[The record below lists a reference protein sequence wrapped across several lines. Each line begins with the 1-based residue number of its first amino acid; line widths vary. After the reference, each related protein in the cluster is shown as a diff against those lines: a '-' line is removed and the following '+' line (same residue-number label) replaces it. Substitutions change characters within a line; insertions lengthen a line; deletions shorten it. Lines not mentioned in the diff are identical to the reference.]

1 MAYFKG
7 VTLMDPQD
15 QPQNPTPQPA
25 PPITPPVEQIPVIPQ
40 PEVVAEAPIVS
51 IDTPVVEPVAI
62 EPTSAP
68 TVVPQ
73 PTPLTE
79 VGQMPASFDAQS
91 APILPETPQP
101 KSNTGLIIGLVV
113 GGVVLLAIVGMGI
126 LFAVLGSKASDSES
140 PSPSSSNS
148 PSKANSAEVASST
161 FDYDAVCNGG
171 SISNAAALGD
181 KASAKIMTFSQ
192 SPRVQGSWSY
202 ESVGYGK
209 PYYVNSTDIELV
221 SVVAC
226 LEEVKSARAVGQ
238 TCDYKDDG
246 KTVSIKYYSS
256 QYKLSFYAAK
266 TGKKASEGGTINAPA
281 NKCPSFIS
289 YDPSTL
295 SAYASPDEDA
305 LDAKYTD
312 FIAQ

>member
-1 MAYFKG
+1 
-7 VTLMDPQD
+7 MDPQD
-15 QPQNPTPQPA
+15 QPQNPTPQP
-25 PPITPPVEQIPVIPQ
+25 TPPTTPPLEQVPVTPQ
-40 PEVVAEAPIVS
+40 PEVAPE
-51 IDTPVVEPVAI
+51 TPVVPVDIPAVEPVAI
-62 EPTSAP
+62 EPTPAP
-68 TVVPQ
+68 TVVSQ

-79 VGQMPASFDAQS
+79 VGQMPASFDAQA
-91 APILPETPQP
+91 APVLPEAPQP

-113 GGVVLLAIVGMGI
+113 GGVVLLAIVGMVI
-126 LFAVLGSKASDSES
+126 LFAVLGSKANNSES
-140 PSPSSSNS
+140 PSPSSSSS

-171 SISNAAALGD
+171 SISNATSLAD

-192 SPRVQGSWSY
+192 SPRVEGSWSY

-221 SVVAC
+221 NVVAC

-256 QYKLSFYAAK
+256 QYDLNFYAAK
-266 TGKKASEGGTINAPA
+266 TGKKVSEGGTINAPA

-289 YDPSTL
+289 YDPTTL